1 MDFKLDSKMMSLL
14 MLKECADWI
23 EEHCGSGAAPAHTDQ
38 GVVYRIEDE
47 REAEAVRERWLG

>member
-1 MDFKLDSKMMSLL
+1 MDFKLESKMMSLL

-23 EEHCGSGAAPAHTDQ
+23 GEHCRLGAAPAIADQ
-38 GVVYRIEDE
+38 GLVYRIEDE